1 MGKIEV
7 TDIVD
12 EGIGKVVV
20 LPSVQ
25 QVRQVSNH
33 PEPGGGCSPRFIM
46 DRVVTGIFKYL
57 TEKPE

>member
-12 EGIGKVVV
+12 EGIGILVV

-25 QVRQVSNH
+25 QVGQVSDPTE
-33 PEPGGGCSPRFIM
+33 PEGHHGLSCYWHI
-46 DRVVTGIFKYL
+46 
-57 TEKPE
+57 